1 MEQKAPATGIPRLLR
16 RVLVP
21 VLAAGSL
28 ACAQPAAAAPA
39 SLTITQDTALR
50 FGAFVVIASGSR
62 TVGANGAVTNAA
74 VFPVGS
80 APVGPAQF
88 TVTYDRGNNNQKPI
102 DIVFEVIL
110 PGVSP
115 VSQAGVTGRLS
126 GFDSD
131 LAGAA
136 VLVPGRAY
144 RYIIANC
151 VARTCSKTFKV
162 GAKLDVA
169 RSSGGAVLTIA
180 LPMVANLILVDR
192 L

>member
-1 MEQKAPATGIPRLLR
+1 MERKAPASGKPERLR
-16 RVLVP
+16 RAFAP
-21 VLAAGSL
+21 VLAAASL
-28 ACAQPAAAAPA
+28 VLAPPAAAAPA
-39 SLTITQDTALR
+39 VLTITQNTALR
-50 FGAFVVIASGSR
+50 FGAFVVISSGSR
-62 TVGANGAVTNAA
+62 TVGANGAVTNVS

-126 GFDSD
+126 AFDSD
-131 LAGAA
+131 LAGAM

-144 RYIIANC
+144 QYTLANC
-151 VARTCSKTFKV
+151 VTRTCSKTFKV
-162 GAKLDVA
+162 GAKLDVT
-169 RSSGGAVLTIA
+169 RSSGGAVLTIG
-180 LPMVANLILVDR
+180 LPMVANLILVNK